1 MWCHLRL
8 VKSET
13 IFYFVIKFYWLYFV
27 QLRQVIDT
35 STFIMTWIFLAEMLI
50 KVRMTTNAVAA
61 LWKFS

>member
-8 VKSET
+8 VKSEM
-13 IFYFVIKFYWLYFV
+13 IFYFIINFQRLYFV

-50 KVRMTTNAVAA
+50 KVRMMTDAVAA